1 MKETLSGAVAAIRS
15 VADLLGEAGQRI
27 PVIDPG
33 ARVFGA
39 GGPGR
44 LGEMGRDLY
53 LHWQR
58 ALDARAREAQ
68 AHAARI
74 HDLADLVNQAA
85 AGLTGAN
92 EVAGR
97 PQRDANDGQIPGVV

>member
-1 MKETLSGAVAAIRS
+1 MKHTLSGAVAAIRGT
-15 VADLLGEAGQRI
+15 ADLLGEAGQRI
-27 PVIDPG
+27 TAVDPG

-53 LHWQR
+53 LQWQR

-68 AHAARI
+68 AHAGRVY
-74 HDLADLVNQAA
+74 DLADLVNQAA
-85 AGLTGAN
+85 EGLTGAN
-92 EVAGR
+92 EAAGQQ
-97 PQRDANDGQIPGVV
+97 QREANDGQTPGVV